1 MLTLADYRQTIEEI
15 EKGDGPPADLDR
27 DLALRSLVHE
37 ICGRPWDTAEE
48 QEKAQCLVIRLERL
62 RHILAEQK

>member
-1 MLTLADYRQTIEEI
+1 MLTLTDYSHAIEQIEI
-15 EKGDGPPADLDR
+15 GKGETDLDR

-48 QEKAQCLVIRLERL
+48 RERAQVLVIRLERL
-62 RHILAEQK
+62 RFTLTE